1 MRIAII
7 AGGIPST
14 TFIDALING
23 LAERGNSVTVIGKKN
38 GKNSYSNNVNTI
50 EIPSKRIYQL
60 LFILVNLWKMP
71 FNEIKRIYKNSN
83 RLTLAFLDYLYYLP
97 IFMAK
102 PDKVHIQW
110 AADLYNR
117 EILFDLFP
125 NKIILSLRGSHINY
139 TPIIKPEFGE
149 LYKKVFTKIYK
160 FHAVSKAIALEAEKY
175 GASSNKIHTIN
186 TSADDNLLNKIIH
199 PKVSN
204 SPLKLIVVGRFHWVK
219 GYNYLLDALG
229 ILKKQETSF
238 HLIMIAGNDVPE
250 EVIFSIH
257 QNNLGDN
264 IKIVNNLPH
273 DEVLRHIENAD
284 LLILPS
290 VNEGIANV
298 VIEAMALGTVALSS
312 NCGGMP
318 ELIEDGINGLLF
330 DNRNVIDLANKISGY
345 TKLSDEEKQI
355 ITGNAKETINTK
367 FTRSR
372 MLDEFEILYSL

>member
-23 LAERGNSVTVIGKKN
+23 LAERGYSVTVIGKKI
-38 GKNSYSNNVNTI
+38 KPYSYTKNVNTI
-50 EIPSKRIYQL
+50 AIPNKRIFQL
-60 LFILVNLWKMP
+60 LFIVVNLWKTP
-71 FNEIKRIYKNSN
+71 FNDIKRIYKNSN
-83 RLTLAFLDYLYYLP
+83 SLNLAFFDYLYYLP

-125 NKIILSLRGSHINY
+125 DKIILSLRGAHINY

-149 LYKKVFTKIYK
+149 YYNKVFPKVHK
-160 FHAVSKAIALEAEKY
+160 FHAVSKAIALEAIKY
-175 GASSNKIHTIN
+175 GASIHKIHTIYSSVN
-186 TSADDNLLNKIIH
+186 EDLLNKTIQ
-199 PKVSN
+199 PKSATQ
-204 SPLKLIVVGRFHWVK
+204 PLKLIVVGRFHWVK
-219 GYNYLLDALG
+219 GYNYLLDALR
-229 ILKKQETSF
+229 ILKKQETPF
-238 HLIMIAGNDVPE
+238 NLLMIAGRDVPE
-250 EVIFSIH
+250 EVIFSIY
-257 QNNLGDN
+257 QNNLKDS
-264 IKIVNNLPH
+264 IEIVNNLPH
-273 DEVLRHIENAD
+273 NEVLRHIENAD

-298 VIEAMALGTVALSS
+298 VIEAMALGTFALSS

-330 DNRNVIDLANKISGY
+330 DNRNAIDLANKILGF
-345 TKLSDEEKQI
+345 TKLSVEEKRI
-355 ITGNAKETINTK
+355 ITENAKETIAKK
-367 FTRSR
+367 FERKR
-372 MLDEFEILYSL
+372 MSEAFIELYK